1 MPQLTPFYYMNEI
14 LFAFSLIVIISY
26 ILSKYV
32 LPRMVRLFISRMFID
47 LI

>member
-14 LFAFSLIVIISY
+14 LFAFFLIVIISY